1 MIDDS
6 DDDMNPMYDYW
17 PTNFWHKTEWSF
29 HNKDNCNQFLESGK
43 NNFFIEFFKRKHWI
57 RRCLV
62 AVSGLILVY
71 QIENSILLQIIAFLP
86 FAMLIVVMVVACRK
100 RVQ

>member
-1 MIDDS
+1 MIIGQQIS
-6 DDDMNPMYDYW
+6 GTKLNGLF
-17 PTNFWHKTEWSF
+17 TIKITVTSFW
-29 HNKDNCNQFLESGK
+29 NLEEIT
-43 NNFFIEFFKRKHWI
+43 FFIEFFKRKHWI

-86 FAMLIVVMVVACRK
+86 FAMLIVVMEVACRK